1 VGPVLVLAEIKRLA
15 ELGRIVFTHHARLRM
30 LDRGATVRD
39 VRNALLCAEIAVPQR
54 ERDNWRVEGGV
65 DLDGD
70 DLTVIVDLEADVVVV
85 TLF

>member
-1 VGPVLVLAEIKRLA
+1 MGPVLVLAEIKRLA

-30 LDRGATVRD
+30 IDRGATVS
-39 VRNALLCAEIAVPQR
+39 ALPQR